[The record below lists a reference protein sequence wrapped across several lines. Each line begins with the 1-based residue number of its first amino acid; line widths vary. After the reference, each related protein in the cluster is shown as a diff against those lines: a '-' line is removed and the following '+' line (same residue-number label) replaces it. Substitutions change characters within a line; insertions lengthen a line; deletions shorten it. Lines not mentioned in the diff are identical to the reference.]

1 MNVERIYDEDL
12 AQASWL
18 IGCQATK
25 EALIIDPERDI
36 DRYLEAA
43 ANTGLT
49 ITAITETHIHADF
62 LSGSHALA
70 RATGATIY
78 LSDHG
83 GEDWSYN
90 WPKKSDATIQFVK
103 DGNQFN
109 VGNITVTVLHT
120 PGHTP
125 EHICFL
131 VNDVNTNEPVGYAT
145 GDFIFVGDLG
155 RPDLLETAAGIQGV
169 MQASAKELHQS
180 CVRFMDMDEYV
191 QVWPAHGAGSACG
204 KALGAIPQ
212 STVGYEQ
219 RTSPPLQLVGHES
232 SFVEFMLKDQ
242 PEPPLYFA
250 RMKQLNR
257 DGVPLLDS
265 FPAPKRITD
274 ATELSET
281 ATSRTIID
289 TRPWIE
295 VKDGY
300 LPNTIWSPADQ
311 NFHRFAGSFVSDEEE
326 IILIVSEENLDRAL
340 RNAIRIGLDQIVA
353 WAEPTTIEKADGLK
367 AMAEIDAQELDALD
381 NVSNLDVRRN
391 SEFVDGAIDGSMNIA
406 HTRLLDRI
414 DALDRD
420 ATWVVNCHG
429 GGRSAAACM
438 ALERLG
444 FDVTNLAGGYK
455 GWKEYKEACAVT

>member
-1 MNVERIYDEDL
+1 MQVERIYDEDL

-36 DRYLEAA
+36 DRYVKAA
-43 ANTGLT
+43 ANAGLT

-70 RATGATIY
+70 LATGATVY

-90 WPKKSDATIQFVK
+90 WPKNSDAAIQFVNEG
-103 DGNQFN
+103 DQFK
-109 VGNITVTVLHT
+109 VGNITITVMHT

-145 GDFIFVGDLG
+145 GDFVFVGDLG

-169 MQASAKELHQS
+169 MQASALELHQS

-219 RTSPPLQLVGHES
+219 RTSPPLQLVGQEGD
-232 SFVEFMLKDQ
+232 FVEFMLKDQ

-250 RMKQLNR
+250 RMKRLNR

-265 FPAPKRITD
+265 FPTPRRITS
-274 ATELSET
+274 ASELAEA
-281 ATSRTIID
+281 ATSRTVID
-289 TRPWIE
+289 TRPWLE
-295 VKDGY
+295 VKDGH
-300 LPNTIWSPADQ
+300 LPNSIWSPANQ
-311 NFHRFAGSFVSDEEE
+311 NFHRFAGSFICDEEE
-326 IILIVSEENLDRAL
+326 IVLIVTQENLERAL
-340 RNAIRIGLDQIVA
+340 RFSLVGQI
-353 WAEPTTIEKADGLK
+353 
-367 AMAEIDAQELDALD
+367 
-381 NVSNLDVRRN
+381 
-391 SEFVDGAIDGSMNIA
+391 
-406 HTRLLDRI
+406 LL
-414 DALDRD
+414 
-420 ATWVVNCHG
+420 
-429 GGRSAAACM
+429 
-438 ALERLG
+438 
-444 FDVTNLAGGYK
+444 
-455 GWKEYKEACAVT
+455 